1 MNMFITKIVTIR
13 RLMDKFEALRS
24 FVEVASTG
32 SFTDAAEQLDL
43 SRVKVT
49 RHVKEVED
57 WLNVRLLHR
66 TTRSVSLTAPG
77 QDLLQRCERILNEV
91 SGLESLA
98 RSHNKELVGD
108 IRIATPIGLG
118 QNLLYEV
125 VAAFTVLNPKV
136 TIQLVMSDKNAL
148 LVEERIDVALR
159 FTEQPD
165 ESFIA
170 RRLMHIDSVLCCSEN
185 YKNNHEK
192 INHAQQLSTHNC
204 LVHISQNHWAF
215 IDQKQY
221 FSILVSGSIK
231 ANDLGV
237 LVKAAINGVGIVY
250 LPCDIANPYLST
262 GELIQLLPDLTLPTL
277 ALWAVYLSRSYQ
289 RPVVRAFIDFLAE
302 QWHEDIQVFKK

>member
-1 MNMFITKIVTIR
+1 
-13 RLMDKFEALRS
+13 MDKFTALRS

-32 SFTDAAEQLDL
+32 SFTEAAVQLDL

-108 IRIATPIGLG
+108 IRIASPIGLG

-125 VAAFTVLNPKV
+125 VAAFTALHPKV

-148 LVEERIDVALR
+148 LVEERIDVTLR
-159 FTEQPD
+159 YTDQPD
-165 ESFIA
+165 EQFIA

-185 YKNNHEK
+185 YKNSHEQLNHP
-192 INHAQQLSTHNC
+192 QQLADHNC
-204 LVHISQNHWAF
+204 LVHISQHHWAF
-215 IDQKQY
+215 IDQQQY
-221 FSILVSGSIK
+221 CSIPVSGSIK
-231 ANDLGV
+231 ANDLSV
-237 LVKAAINGVGIVY
+237 LVKAAVNHVGVVY
-250 LPCDIANPYLST
+250 LPCDIANPYLES
-262 GELIQLLPDLTLPTL
+262 GELIPLLPEISLPTL

-289 RPVVRAFIDFLAE
+289 RPVVRAFIDFLAAS
-302 QWHEDIQVFKK
+302 WHEDIKVFIKH